1 MTGAE
6 TLETL
11 YSYSRDPRGQEA
23 QRARHP
29 AAPLAC
35 IAFRERSSHA
45 SMIEHVVLCKTTR
58 SFTVEEKT
66 SICNQIK
73 QIPGVLSI
81 TVGANYTTRGL
92 EYNTGIVVRLTSKEA
107 EVAYQT
113 HPIHV
118 SVRDSI
124 IKPLI
129 DKGTDGTPP
138 ILVVDYECADI
149 APASLIGAVPAEVYH
164 AAVCSLAVG
173 ALIGCAVALA
183 LARPR

>member
-1 MTGAE
+1 V
-6 TLETL
+6 
-11 YSYSRDPRGQEA
+11 YSS
-23 QRARHP
+23 QRN
-29 AAPLAC
+29 PLANALARGLRPLTC
-35 IAFRERSSHA
+35 EPLVLPTLSA

-81 TVGANYTTRGL
+81 TVGANYTARGL

-118 SVRDSI
+118 GVRDSI

-138 ILVVDYECADI
+138 ILVVDYECADVAPGSLTGA
-149 APASLIGAVPAEVYH
+149 APAPVYH
-164 AAVCSLAVG
+164 AAVCGLAVG
-173 ALIGCAVALA
+173 ALIGCAAALA
-183 LARPR
+183 LVRPR